1 MPILETFL
9 QRKLIAGMIVFFKKF
24 LKRMVIFFFG
34 SFKKM
39 PIRVGLAIIGSIFVV
54 ISFAFGAIFGNFS
67 LLFFEDDIWRFIRS
81 SLYLLL
87 TVIIF
92 WISITTFIPS
102 LERQPAVV
110 DESAKLP
117 APEIDED
124 KLLEA

>member
-54 ISFAFGAIFGNFS
+54 ISFALGAIFGNFS

-81 SLYLLL
+81 SLYILL
-87 TVIIF
+87 TIIIF
-92 WISITTFIPS
+92 WISIATFIPS
-102 LERQPAVV
+102 LERQPTVV

>member
-9 QRKLIAGMIVFFKKF
+9 QRKLIAGMIVFFKKY
-24 LKRMVIFFFG
+24 LKRMVLFFFG

-54 ISFAFGAIFGNFS
+54 ISCAFGVFFGNFS

-87 TVIIF
+87 TTIIF

>member
-9 QRKLIAGMIVFFKKF
+9 QRKLIASMIVFFKKF
-24 LKRMVIFFFG
+24 LKRMVLFFFG

-54 ISFAFGAIFGNFS
+54 ISFSFGVIFGNFS

-102 LERQPAVV
+102 LERQPTVV
-110 DESAKLP
+110 EESAKLP

>member
-1 MPILETFL
+1 
-9 QRKLIAGMIVFFKKF
+9 
-24 LKRMVIFFFG
+24 MVIFFFG

-54 ISFAFGAIFGNFS
+54 ISFVFGAIFSNFS
-67 LLFFEDDIWRFIRS
+67 LLLFEDDIWRFIRS

-87 TVIIF
+87 TIIIF

-102 LERQPAVV
+102 LERQPTVV
-110 DESAKLP
+110 DESVKLP
-117 APEIDED
+117 SPEIDED

>member
-1 MPILETFL
+1 
-9 QRKLIAGMIVFFKKF
+9 
-24 LKRMVIFFFG
+24 MVIFFFG

-54 ISFAFGAIFGNFS
+54 ISFALGAIFGNFS

-81 SLYLLL
+81 SLYILL
-87 TVIIF
+87 TIIIF
-92 WISITTFIPS
+92 WISIATFIPS

>member
-1 MPILETFL
+1 METFL
-9 QRKLIAGMIVFFKKF
+9 QRKLIVGTIAFFKKY

-54 ISFAFGAIFGNFS
+54 ISFVFGAIFSNFS
-67 LLFFEDDIWRFIRS
+67 LLLFEDDIWRFIRS

-87 TVIIF
+87 TIIIF

-102 LERQPAVV
+102 LERQPTVV
-110 DESAKLP
+110 DESVKLP
-117 APEIDED
+117 SPEIDED

>member
-1 MPILETFL
+1 MPILENFL
-9 QRKLIAGMIVFFKKF
+9 QINLIAGMIVFFKKF

-54 ISFAFGAIFGNFS
+54 ISFALGAIFGNFS

-81 SLYLLL
+81 SLYILL
-87 TVIIF
+87 TIIIF
-92 WISITTFIPS
+92 WISIATFIPS

>member
-9 QRKLIAGMIVFFKKF
+9 QRKLIVGTIAFFKKY

-54 ISFAFGAIFGNFS
+54 ISFVFGAIFSNFS
-67 LLFFEDDIWRFIRS
+67 LLLFEDDIWRFIRS

-87 TVIIF
+87 TIIIF

-102 LERQPAVV
+102 LERQPTVV
-110 DESAKLP
+110 DESVKLP
-117 APEIDED
+117 SPEIDED